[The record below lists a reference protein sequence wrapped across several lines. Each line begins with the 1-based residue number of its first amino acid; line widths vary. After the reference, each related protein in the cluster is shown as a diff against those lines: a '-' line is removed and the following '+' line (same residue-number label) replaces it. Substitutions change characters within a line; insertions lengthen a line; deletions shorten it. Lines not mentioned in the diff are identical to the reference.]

1 MTQKTALKILKTGQ
15 NIFLTGPAGSGKTFV
30 LNKFIEYLK
39 ENNITVAV
47 TASTGIAATHLNGKT
62 IHSWSG
68 LGINETIDGKI
79 FKKIIHKRGLQ
90 SRILKTSTLIID
102 EISMLSARQ
111 LDGVDAIC
119 RAIRGSELPFGGM
132 QVIFCGDFFQL
143 PPIQRAEREQA
154 MFAYNSEVWKKMDIK
169 ICYLN
174 EQHRQKDNKL
184 VKVLND
190 IRQNS
195 VSEETRDLVLS
206 CKNKKFEG
214 SVKPAK
220 LFTHNVDVDR
230 INDLELKKIQEKS
243 YVYVMRSEG
252 RDKMVE
258 SLKKSCLAPERL
270 ALKKGA
276 QVMFVKN
283 SFEQGYVNGTMGQV
297 IGFTEDRKL
306 PIVQTFQGDEIIA
319 SPVEWEI
326 EEDSRILAKIRQIP
340 LRLAWA
346 ITVHKSQGM
355 SLDAVEVDLT
365 KTFEYGMGYVALSR
379 VRSLEGLSII
389 GINEIA
395 FETHSEILEID
406 KEFIKYSQSFL
417 QEFEKMDDE
426 KIEKIQKDF
435 LKVNRKKDEDK
446 NRERGSKPRHIVHNA
461 TSGNPEAGHSRCG
474 GKSEKAYSV
483 DDIRKRTVFKNSFC
497 HLDRTTEE

>member
-1 MTQKTALKILKTGQ
+1 MTQKTALEILKTGQ
-15 NIFLTGPAGSGKTFV
+15 NVFLTGPAGSGKTFV
-30 LNKFIEYLK
+30 LNKFIKYLK
-39 ENNITVAV
+39 DNNITVAI

-62 IHSWSG
+62 VHSWSG
-68 LGINETIDGKI
+68 LGINDTIDGKI

-90 SRILKTSTLIID
+90 RRILKTSTLIID
-102 EISMLSARQ
+102 EISMLSAKQ
-111 LDGVDAIC
+111 LDAVDAIC
-119 RAIRGSELPFGGM
+119 RAVRGNDLPFGGM

-143 PPIQRAEREQA
+143 PPIQRAEREQV
-154 MFAYNSEVWKKMDIK
+154 MYAYNSEVWKKMDIK

-174 EQHRQKDNKL
+174 EQHRQKDNDL

-190 IRQNS
+190 IRRNL

-206 CKNKKFEG
+206 RKNKKFAG
-214 SVKPAK
+214 NVKPAK
-220 LFTHNVDVDR
+220 LFTHNIDVDR

-243 YVYVMRSEG
+243 YVYVMRSKG
-252 RDKMVE
+252 RDRMVE

-270 ALKKGA
+270 ALKVGA

-283 SFEQGYVNGTMGQV
+283 NFEQGYVNGTMGQV

-319 SPVEWEI
+319 SPAEWEI
-326 EEDSRILAKIRQIP
+326 EEDSRMLAKIRQIP

-355 SLDAVEVDLT
+355 SLDAAEVDLT

-379 VRSLEGLSII
+379 VRSLEGLSVI
-389 GINEIA
+389 GINEMA
-395 FETHSEILEID
+395 FEAHSEILEID
-406 KEFIKYSQSFL
+406 NEFIRYSEEFL
-417 QEFEKMDDE
+417 QEFEKMAGE
-426 KIEKIQKDF
+426 KIEEMKNNF
-435 LKVNRKKDEDK
+435 LKYNGTKDEDK
-446 NRERGSKPRHIVHNA
+446 KEERRSKSDKI
-461 TSGNPEAGHSRCG
+461 
-474 GKSEKAYSV
+474 YSV
-483 DDIRKRTVFKNSFC
+483 DDIRKRTVFKKSFC